1 MKREHPNGTSTERY
15 AKMESGGEAKKSA
28 RQKPGTK
35 AHFIRRIGI
44 GPDLARFLTDFTQ
57 RPEILSS
64 LSLDRY
70 REIESQM
77 DAILSSLEKR

>member
-1 MKREHPNGTSTERY
+1 
-15 AKMESGGEAKKSA
+15 MESSSNIGVKKPA
-28 RQKPGTK
+28 RKKPGSK
-35 AHFIRRIGI
+35 AAFIKRIGI
-44 GPDLARFLTDFTQ
+44 GPDLAGFLTDFAE

-77 DAILSSLEKR
+77 DAVLSSLWKRSKPRF

>member
-1 MKREHPNGTSTERY
+1 
-15 AKMESGGEAKKSA
+15 MESGGETGKSNSNG
-28 RQKPGTK
+28 PGTK
-35 AHFIRRIGI
+35 DDFIRRIGV
-44 GPDLARFLTDFTQ
+44 GPDLARFLTDLTE

-77 DAILSSLEKR
+77 DAILSSFDKR